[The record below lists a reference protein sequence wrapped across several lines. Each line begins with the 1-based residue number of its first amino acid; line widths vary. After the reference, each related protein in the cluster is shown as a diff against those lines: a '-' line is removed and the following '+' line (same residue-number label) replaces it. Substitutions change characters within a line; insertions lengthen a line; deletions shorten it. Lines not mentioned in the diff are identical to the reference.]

1 MDVQVY
7 TAPDSFDAL
16 KKPWIDL
23 LARSSANT
31 IFGTWQFQETWWRC
45 FGEERILRLCVVS
58 EDKRLV
64 GIVPLMGL
72 EGDGNARILQFIGG
86 TEVADYLDVIAEPGR
101 EPEVLA
107 AALDAIDWD
116 TLDLHA
122 IPETS
127 AVRPALARLAEER
140 GYRVTET
147 PEDVC
152 PLIHLPAT
160 WDEYLATLTK
170 KNRHELRRK
179 MRRLEEEASTRV
191 LVTRDI
197 AALADDVD
205 AFIALH
211 RASEGRKGRF
221 MDVRMT
227 EFFHALSRVCFMEKW
242 LHLAFLD
249 VNGTLAA
256 TTFSFKYN
264 NTLSLYN
271 SAYAL
276 PYQRLSPGL
285 LLVASLIRESI
296 NEKLRVFDFLRG
308 DEPYKYDLGGQ
319 NIQIWQ
325 ITVARA

>member
-1 MDVQVY
+1 MNVQVY
-7 TAPDSFDAL
+7 TAPDSFNAL

-45 FGEERILRLCVVS
+45 FGEDRTLRLCVVS
-58 EDKRLV
+58 EDQRLM

-72 EGDGNARILQFIGG
+72 EGDANPRTLQLIGG
-86 TEVADYLDVIAEPGR
+86 TEVADYLDVIAEQGR
-101 EPEVLA
+101 EQEVLV
-107 AALDAIDWD
+107 AALDAVEWD
-116 TLDLHA
+116 SLDLHV
-122 IPETS
+122 IPEAS
-127 AVRPALARLAEER
+127 ATRPALARLAEER
-140 GYRVTET
+140 GYRVTEA

-160 WDEYLATLTK
+160 WDDYLATLTK

-256 TTFSFKYN
+256 TTLSFKYN
-264 NTLSLYN
+264 NTLALYN

-276 PYQRLSPGL
+276 TYQRLSPGL

-296 NEKLRVFDFLRG
+296 ADKLRLFDFLRG

-319 NIQIWQ
+319 NTHVWQ
-325 ITVARA
+325 VRVGK

>member
-1 MDVQVY
+1 MDVEIL

-16 KKPWIDL
+16 KKPWNDL
-23 LARSSANT
+23 LVGSAAHT

-45 FGEERILRLCVVS
+45 FGEDRELRLCLVS
-58 EDKRLV
+58 EGGRLV

-72 EGDGNARILQFIGG
+72 EDDANARTLQLVGG
-86 TEVADYLDVIAEPGR
+86 TDVVDYLDIIALRGR
-101 EPEVLA
+101 EAEVLA
-107 AALDAIDWD
+107 AALDAVTWD

-122 IPETS
+122 IPEASPT
-127 AVRPALARLAEER
+127 RPALAQLAAER
-140 GYRVTET
+140 GYGFTEKV
-147 PEDVC
+147 EDVC

-160 WDEYLATLTK
+160 WDDYLATLGK

-179 MRRLEEEASTRV
+179 IRRLEQEANTRV

-205 AFIALH
+205 AFIELH

-264 NTLSLYN
+264 RVLSLYN

-276 PYQRLSPGL
+276 SHQRLSPGL
-285 LLVASLIRESI
+285 LLVAAIIRESI
-296 NEKLRVFDFLRG
+296 AEKMQVFDFLRG

-319 NIQIWQ
+319 NTHVWH
-325 ITVARA
+325 VKVDR